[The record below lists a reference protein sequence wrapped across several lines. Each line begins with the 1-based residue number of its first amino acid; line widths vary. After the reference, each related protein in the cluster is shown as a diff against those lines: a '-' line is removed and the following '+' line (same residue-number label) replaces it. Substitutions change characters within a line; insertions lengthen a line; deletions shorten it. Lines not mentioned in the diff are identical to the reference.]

1 MVLTLKDIYN
11 QKNNYFDDFRFILAT
26 LVVFYHSYE
35 LVSKPEHDF
44 ISKTMLGQSSLGEIA
59 VYSFFTISGFFMI
72 QSLENS
78 KTVIRYFR
86 NRIYRI
92 IPAFWFSLIFF
103 SLFIIPL
110 FSNVS
115 FWGDGG
121 SLDFIVKSG
130 IFHVLIISKL
140 EVMFTTFSIWI
151 SIPLI
156 VILTFSI
163 GFILG
168 MIMKRHSILSKLLG

>member
-1 MVLTLKDIYN
+1 
-11 QKNNYFDDFRFILAT
+11 
-26 LVVFYHSYE
+26 
-35 LVSKPEHDF
+35 
-44 ISKTMLGQSSLGEIA
+44 
-59 VYSFFTISGFFMI
+59 MI

-78 KTVIRYFR
+78 KIVIRYFR

-92 IPAFWFSLIFF
+92 ILAFWFSLIFF

-130 IFHVLIISKL
+130 IFHISY
-140 EVMFTTFSIWI
+140 FIFHI
-151 SIPLI
+151 SYSRI
-156 VILTFSI
+156 
-163 GFILG
+163 
-168 MIMKRHSILSKLLG
+168 